1 MSDIKVFKTITGED
15 IISEVIRVEDTHYI
29 LKDPAVL
36 VLQDT
41 EAGMR
46 VGLAPYM
53 PYAKQPVALYA
64 HAVSTEAF
72 PEDVMVDEYKR
83 VFSPIVTQPQS
94 IIMPK

>member
-15 IISEVIRVEDTHYI
+15 ILTEVIKVEDTHYV

-36 VLQDT
+36 VLQET
-41 EAGMR
+41 ESGVR

-64 HAVSTEAF
+64 HAVAAEAF
-72 PEDVMVDEYKR
+72 PEEAMVEEYKR
-83 VFSPIVTQPQS
+83 IFSPIVTQSQS

>member
-1 MSDIKVFKTITGED
+1 MSDIKVFKTLTGED
-15 IISEVIRVEDTHYI
+15 LIAEVLKVEDTHYV
-29 LKDPAVL
+29 LKNPAVL
-36 VLQDT
+36 VLQET

-72 PEDVMVDEYKR
+72 PEEAMVEEYKR

-94 IIMPK
+94 IIVPK